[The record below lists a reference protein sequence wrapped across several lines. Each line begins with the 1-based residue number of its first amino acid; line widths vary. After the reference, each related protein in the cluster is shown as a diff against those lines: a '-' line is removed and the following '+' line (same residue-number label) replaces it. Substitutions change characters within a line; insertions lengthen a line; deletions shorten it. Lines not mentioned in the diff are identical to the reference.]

1 MPLLT
6 TENQLGVNQPVAW
19 VHLQHILHNF
29 RIAQSLAP
37 QSNVMAVIKAD
48 GYGHGAQAIA
58 NILEEADNFAVARV
72 HEAITLR
79 QAGCN
84 KPIVVLE
91 GFLGLQEYNL
101 CLQHSLV
108 PVVHCVEQ
116 LKLLVSLE
124 ENSSKSVSAEQQ
136 KLEANQ
142 QQGASFKSMPVWI
155 KLDSGMHRLG
165 FDEKQLSQSVSKLN
179 QLNIV
184 GVMSHMANA
193 DNQLHPLN
201 EIQLNHFNSMLRNF
215 AENTEQAL
223 ANSAATTQIQMS
235 HLQWIRPGIMLYG
248 SSGSADGPS
257 ASLMK
262 DGQQLLPGMTLSAPV
277 ISTRHIRAGEDIGYG
292 SIWRAEVDC
301 RVAVVGLGYGDGYPR
316 EMPQGTP
323 VLVNGQR
330 RRLVGRVS
338 MDLLYVLLA
347 ADDQVEPGHH
357 VQFWGN
363 DLPID
368 EIAEHAGT
376 IAYTLMTGLT
386 GRVKRIYQN

>member
-6 TENQLGVNQPVAW
+6 TENQHGVNQPVAW
-19 VHLQHILHNF
+19 VHLHHILHNF

-37 QSNVMAVIKAD
+37 QSKVMAVIKAD
-48 GYGHGAQAIA
+48 GYGHGAQPIA
-58 NILEEADNFAVARV
+58 NILEEADNLAVARV

-84 KPIVVLE
+84 KPIVILE
-91 GFLGLQEYNL
+91 GFLGVLEYNL
-101 CLQHSLV
+101 CLQHNLV

-116 LKLLVSLE
+116 LELLVDLE
-124 ENSSKSVSAEQQ
+124 G
-136 KLEANQ
+136 NQ
-142 QQGASFKSMPVWI
+142 QQRASFTSMPVWI

-201 EIQLNHFNSMLRNF
+201 EIQLNYFNSMLRNF

-223 ANSAATTQIQMS
+223 ANSAATMQLQMS

-248 SSGSADGPS
+248 SSGSAGGPS
-257 ASLMK
+257 GSLMK

-277 ISTRHIRAGEDIGYG
+277 ISTRQIRAGEEIGYG
-292 SIWRAEVDC
+292 SIWRAEIDC

-357 VQFWGN
+357 IQFWGN